1 MANLEQNRQ
10 AQNEA
15 TKIGQANGNQV
26 FGIAKVI
33 GRNDGDN
40 LGGVLII
47 DVNTDGDGVSEL
59 EHQLKQET
67 KMVAEPLKIGAGEN
81 HGVWY
86 TPEYGDYVIYTKIGR
101 KTFIVGS
108 INNPGWKYSGETMP
122 PEAQHTEKN
131 AFEYHTSHWPD
142 LTSRGA
148 HLASPVRHESHH
160 PSTFL
165 TRWRRNDILMYNT
178 QKISDQGH
186 GTAKLMEFRSAEN
199 QMLQLV
205 DIGNFN
211 IKAGLVGKN
220 NKKYVA
226 NRQTDYRDLWEGFNV
241 NTEFWTQ
248 RTDKPPLTHESQYC
262 KLATNGHPYSEAPHG
277 DTGAD
282 LPDLVRGEFRADD
295 RLAEGS
301 HETSKTYCPVW
312 QTLLTAPGPDRYYED
327 KPPTLPW
334 AASAPFRFKIKK
346 WIEDTGSPYDP
357 EVQHYN
363 VGHYLTLSNTIYKR
377 RALLSSYKGHQLLFS
392 DVDIDEKVILNSHR
406 GKYIYMEDGMP
417 DLYDGMW
424 FASQKH
430 HMLFIDH
437 MCAPYLIDDQ
447 GAERHRLVD
456 PNQFCASSYQLIQT
470 EKYQKIWLAD
480 SPLCPRIHIH
490 TTHGH
495 EGLFLDHDMGTV
507 GHSPA
512 PNKGKIQFTTGD
524 KLQQITMDEY
534 EGDITIQNHNLAG
547 NGWKPDPQTGTP
559 RSGNIKLYA
568 ANDIVLAA
576 KNKFWL
582 RADMGMEVTS
592 EAGMWNQDV
601 VDTNFNCG
609 LAAQGPFTPTVP
621 EEIRPSVLTDIDVT
635 EGVLINKFKPS

>member
-1 MANLEQNRQ
+1 MSDKTKLQQDEMLKQNS
-10 AQNEA
+10 ADGS
-15 TKIGQANGNQV
+15 TV
-26 FGIAKVI
+26 FGIAKVM

-40 LGGVLII
+40 NGGVLIHKEFL
-47 DVNTDGDGVSEL
+47 DPADAGDY
-59 EHQLKQET
+59 EHKPKMET
-67 KMVAEPLKIGAGEN
+67 LAVAEPLKIGAGEN
-81 HGVWY
+81 HGIYY
-86 TPEYGDYVIYTKIGR
+86 TPEFGDYVIYTELMG
-101 KTFIVGS
+101 KTYILGS
-108 INNPGWKYSGETMP
+108 INKIGYKYAAENMP
-122 PEAQHTEKN
+122 PEAQHTETNTK
-131 AFEYHTSHWPD
+131 EYLTTHYPD
-142 LTSRGA
+142 LTARGV
-148 HLASPVRHESHH
+148 HLAAPKRHDSFH

-165 TRWRRNDILMYNT
+165 TRWRKNDILMYNT
-178 QKISDQGH
+178 QKASGLDH

-211 IKAGLVGKN
+211 VKAGLVGNN
-220 NKKYVA
+220 NKKYAA

-241 NTEFWTQ
+241 NTEFWTE
-248 RTDKPPLTHESQYC
+248 RTDKPPLTHESQYV
-262 KLATNGHPYSEAPHG
+262 KLATNGHPYAEAPHG

-282 LPDLVRGEFRADD
+282 LPDLSRGEFRWDD
-295 RLAEGS
+295 RIAAGG

-312 QTLLTAPGPDRYYED
+312 QTLCSAPGPDRYYED
-327 KPPTLPW
+327 KPPLAPW
-334 AASAPFRFKIKK
+334 AASVPFRFKIKL
-346 WIEDTGSPYDP
+346 WIEDTGDPYDP
-357 EVQHYN
+357 EVQHFN

-417 DLYDGMW
+417 DLYDAMW

-430 HMLFIDH
+430 HMLFVDH
-437 MCAPYLIDDQ
+437 MAAPWLIDDK

-512 PNKGKIQFTTGD
+512 ANKGKIQFTTGD

-534 EGDITIQNHNLAG
+534 EGDITIQNHNLGG

-635 EGVLINKFKPS
+635 EGTLINKFKPS